1 MLEQAGRKNVTALL
15 GGFAAWA
22 GAGHPVV
29 TGDTAK

>member
-22 GAGHPVV
+22 AAGHPVV
-29 TGDTAK
+29 K